1 MDVLENDVMNEETTV
16 NPAEELKKAAQK
28 AEETPENKEGSLQS
42 EEKGA
47 TPKEEEAPS
56 EVVDSQDK
64 VEVDDDGAMAD
75 LAKELREAKD
85 EAAKHYELYIRAA
98 AEMENTRRRCAQD
111 VQKAQLFGIEKFAKN
126 LLPVIDSL
134 EKALVA
140 AKDAD
145 EATRTGL
152 EVTMKQFEHA
162 LEVSGMKEINPTGAA
177 FDPNVSQAIAMV
189 PADAEHAAGT
199 VVAVFQRGWTLNE
212 RVLRAAMV
220 SVAK

>member
-1 MDVLENDVMNEETTV
+1 MNEETTV

-28 AEETPENKEGSLQS
+28 AEETPEKKEESTQGEAKEVAS
-42 EEKGA
+42 
-47 TPKEEEAPS
+47 KEEETTP
-56 EVVDSQDK
+56 EVVDSEEK
-64 VEVDDDGAMAD
+64 VEVDDDAMAD

-162 LEVSGMKEINPTGAA
+162 LEVSGMKEINPEGAA

-189 PADAEHAAGT
+189 PADNDHAAGT
-199 VVAVFQRGWTLNE
+199 VVAVFQRGWMLNE

>member
-1 MDVLENDVMNEETTV
+1 MSEETCV
-16 NPAEELKKAAQK
+16 NPAEELKKAAEK
-28 AEETPENKEGSLQS
+28 AAETPVNQEEPAQS
-42 EEKGA
+42 KAKDCE
-47 TPKEEEAPS
+47 PQKEEGAPEVPDSEA
-56 EVVDSQDK
+56 K
-64 VEVDDDGAMAD
+64 VEVDDDAMAD
-75 LAKELREAKD
+75 LAKELRAAKD

-140 AKDAD
+140 AKEAD

-162 LEVSGMKEINPTGAA
+162 LEVSGMKEINPAGLA

-199 VVAVFQRGWTLNE
+199 VVAVFQRGWMLNE

>member
-28 AEETPENKEGSLQS
+28 AEETPENKEEASQR
-42 EEKGA
+42 EEKVVA
-47 TPKEEEAPS
+47 PKEETAP

-162 LEVSGMKEINPTGAA
+162 LEVSGMKEINPAGAA

>member
-1 MDVLENDVMNEETTV
+1 MNEETTV

-28 AEETPENKEGSLQS
+28 AEETPENKEDASQS
-42 EEKGA
+42 EVKDA
-47 TPKEEEAPS
+47 APKEETAP

-64 VEVDDDGAMAD
+64 VEVDDDDAMAD

-162 LEVSGMKEINPTGAA
+162 LEVSGMKEINPAGAA

>member
-28 AEETPENKEGSLQS
+28 AEETPENKEEASQG
-42 EEKGA
+42 EEKVA
-47 TPKEEEAPS
+47 APKEETAP

-64 VEVDDDGAMAD
+64 VEVDDDDAMAD

-162 LEVSGMKEINPTGAA
+162 LEVSGMKEINPAGAA

>member
-1 MDVLENDVMNEETTV
+1 MSEETTV

-28 AEETPENKEGSLQS
+28 AEETPENKEEASQN
-42 EEKGA
+42 EV
-47 TPKEEEAPS
+47 KEEPAPAEVAESEA
-56 EVVDSQDK
+56 K
-64 VEVDDDGAMAD
+64 VKVDDDAMAD
-75 LAKELREAKD
+75 LAKELRAAKD

-134 EKALVA
+134 EKALLA

-162 LEVSGMKEINPTGAA
+162 LEVSGMKEINPAGAA

-199 VVAVFQRGWTLNE
+199 VVSVFQRGWMLNE

>member
-1 MDVLENDVMNEETTV
+1 MNEETTV

-28 AEETPENKEGSLQS
+28 AEETPENKEESPQS
-42 EEKGA
+42 EVKDA
-47 TPKEEEAPS
+47 TPKKEETAS
-56 EVVDSQDK
+56 EVVNSEEK

-85 EAAKHYELYIRAA
+85 EAAKHYELYMRAA

>member
-1 MDVLENDVMNEETTV
+1 MSEETCV
-16 NPAEELKKAAQK
+16 NPAEELKKAAEK
-28 AEETPENKEGSLQS
+28 AAETPVNQEEPAQS
-42 EEKGA
+42 EAKDSA
-47 TPKEEEAPS
+47 PQKEERAPEVLDSEA
-56 EVVDSQDK
+56 K
-64 VEVDDDGAMAD
+64 VEVDDDAMAD
-75 LAKELREAKD
+75 LAKELRAAKD

-134 EKALVA
+134 EKALAA
-140 AKDAD
+140 AKEAD

-162 LEVSGMKEINPTGAA
+162 LEVSGMKEINPTGLA

-199 VVAVFQRGWTLNE
+199 VVAVFQRGWMLNE

>member
-1 MDVLENDVMNEETTV
+1 MNEETTV

-28 AEETPENKEGSLQS
+28 AEETPENKEEDSTPEVGGS
-42 EEKGA
+42 E
-47 TPKEEEAPS
+47 
-56 EVVDSQDK
+56 DK
-64 VEVDDDGAMAD
+64 VEIDDDGAMRD

-140 AKDAD
+140 AKEAD

-162 LEVSGMKEINPTGAA
+162 LEVSGMKEINPKGAA

>member
-1 MDVLENDVMNEETTV
+1 MSEETCV
-16 NPAEELKKAAQK
+16 NPAEELKKAAEK
-28 AEETPENKEGSLQS
+28 AAETPVNQEEPAQS
-42 EEKGA
+42 EVKDCE
-47 TPKEEEAPS
+47 PQKEEGAPEVLDSEA
-56 EVVDSQDK
+56 K
-64 VEVDDDGAMAD
+64 VEVDDDAMAD
-75 LAKELREAKD
+75 LAKELRAAKD

-134 EKALVA
+134 EKALAA
-140 AKDAD
+140 AKEAD

-162 LEVSGMKEINPTGAA
+162 LEVSGMKEINPAGLA

-189 PADAEHAAGT
+189 PADAEHAVGT
-199 VVAVFQRGWTLNE
+199 VVAVFQRGWMLNE